1 MSLAQY
7 LAEKKEMVDVALNAY
22 LDESP
27 VYPATILKAM
37 RYSLDAGGKR
47 IRPVLMLA
55 AAEAVAGPSEALT
68 KLVLP
73 VACAMEMIH
82 TFSLIHD
89 DLPCMDD
96 DDLRRGVP
104 TNHKVF
110 GDAIAVLAGDGL
122 LAEAFRVMVAHHD
135 AVPAALRMEV
145 LCDIATATGARGM
158 VGGQV
163 IDLESE
169 NKRITV
175 NELERLHQLKTGALL
190 VTSVVSGVK
199 LAGGSREQIGA
210 ATTYGECVG
219 LAFQI
224 ADDLLDIEGT
234 TEQLGKP
241 AGSDVE
247 NKKSTFPA
255 LLGREESRTEARE
268 LMIEAIE
275 ALEAFKPRHSTLM
288 ELARYIVERK
298 S

>member
-73 VACAMEMIH
+73 FACAMEMIH

-96 DDLRRGVP
+96 DDLRRGIP

-122 LAEAFRVMVAHHD
+122 LAEAFRVMAAHQ
-135 AVPAALRMEV
+135 ATASASLRMEV

-190 VTSVVSGVK
+190 VTSV
-199 LAGGSREQIGA
+199 
-210 ATTYGECVG
+210 
-219 LAFQI
+219 
-224 ADDLLDIEGT
+224 
-234 TEQLGKP
+234 
-241 AGSDVE
+241 
-247 NKKSTFPA
+247 
-255 LLGREESRTEARE
+255 
-268 LMIEAIE
+268 
-275 ALEAFKPRHSTLM
+275 
-288 ELARYIVERK
+288 
-298 S
+298 

>member
-1 MSLAQY
+1 MSLEKY
-7 LAEKKEMVDVALNAY
+7 LAEKKQVVDAALVAY
-22 LDESP
+22 LDENP
-27 VYPATILKAM
+27 VYPETILKAM

-47 IRPVLMLA
+47 IRPVLMFA
-55 AAEAVAGPSEALT
+55 AAEAVAGPSEELT
-68 KLVLP
+68 KCVLP
-73 VACAMEMIH
+73 FTCAMEMIH

-96 DDLRRGVP
+96 DALRRGVP

-110 GDAIAVLAGDGL
+110 GDAVAVLAGDGL
-122 LAEAFRVMVAHHD
+122 LAEAFRVMAAHHRT
-135 AVPAALRMEV
+135 VPASLRMAV

-169 NKRITV
+169 GKRITV
-175 NELERLHQLKTGALL
+175 NDLEHLHQLKTGALL

-224 ADDLLDIEGT
+224 KDDLLDIEGT

-255 LLGREESRTEARE
+255 LLGKEDSRTEARE

-275 ALEAFKPRHSTLM
+275 SLDIFKPRHDILV
-288 ELARYIVERK
+288 ELARYIVERR

>member
-1 MSLAQY
+1 MIEHY
-7 LAEKKEMVDVALNAY
+7 LAEKKQIVDAALNAY

-27 VYPATILKAM
+27 VYPTTILKSM

-47 IRPVLMLA
+47 IRPVLMFA

-68 KLVLP
+68 KAVLP
-73 VACAMEMIH
+73 FACAMEMIH

-96 DDLRRGVP
+96 DDLRRGIP

-110 GDAIAVLAGDGL
+110 GDAVAVLAGDGL
-122 LAEAFRVMVAHHD
+122 LAEAFRVMAAHHD
-135 AVPAALRMEV
+135 SVPVQRRMEV
-145 LCDIATATGARGM
+145 LCDMAIATGARGM

-169 NKRITV
+169 NRVITV
-175 NELERLHQLKTGALL
+175 NELEHLHQLKTGALL
-190 VTSVVSGVK
+190 VSSVVSGVK
-199 LAGGSREQIGA
+199 LVGGSREQIGA

-241 AGSDVE
+241 AGSDIE

-255 LLGREESRTEARE
+255 LLGKEESRTEARE

-275 ALEAFKPRHSTLM
+275 SLELFKPRHSILM

-298 S
+298 K

>member
-7 LAEKKEMVDVALNAY
+7 LSEKKQIVEDAMSAY
-22 LDESP
+22 LDESAI
-27 VYPATILKAM
+27 YPPTILKSM
-37 RYSLDAGGKR
+37 RYSLNAGGKR
-47 IRPVLMLA
+47 IRPVLMFA
-55 AAEAVAGPSEALT
+55 AAEAVAGPSDALT
-68 KLVLP
+68 KSVLP
-73 VACAMEMIH
+73 FACAMEMIH

-96 DDLRRGVP
+96 DDLRRGIP

-110 GDAIAVLAGDGL
+110 GDAVAVLAGDGL
-122 LAEAFRVMVAHHD
+122 LAEAFRVMAAHHGS
-135 AVPAALRMEV
+135 VPVERRVEV

-175 NELERLHQLKTGALL
+175 EELEHLHQLKTGALL
-190 VTSVVSGVK
+190 VASVVSGVK
-199 LAGGSREQIGA
+199 LAGGSREQVGA
-210 ATTYGECVG
+210 ASTYGECVG

-241 AGSDVE
+241 VGSDVE

-255 LLGREESRTEARE
+255 LMGKEDSRTEAQG

-275 ALEAFKPRHSTLM
+275 ALEIFKPRHSILM

-298 S
+298 K